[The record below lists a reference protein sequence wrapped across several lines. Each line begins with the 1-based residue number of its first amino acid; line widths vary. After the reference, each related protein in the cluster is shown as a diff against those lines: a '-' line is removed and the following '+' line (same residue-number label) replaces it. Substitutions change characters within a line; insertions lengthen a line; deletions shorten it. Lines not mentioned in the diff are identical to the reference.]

1 MTSDDINEGEREVV
15 KVKAST
21 YTNYP
26 TKKPNELTL
35 DIEICKLNVTDR
47 DKFDSA
53 QFRLQS
59 KGTENKEFT
68 QRRLEAEALEALK
81 KRKRKRKKVP
91 KKRASSPSHKNDPV
105 KIV

>member
-1 MTSDDINEGEREVV
+1 MTSDDINEGEREIV

-26 TKKPNELTL
+26 SKKPNELTL
-35 DIEICKLNVTDR
+35 DTEICKLNVTDR
-47 DKFDSA
+47 DTFDSA

-59 KGTENKEFT
+59 KGTENKEFI

-81 KRKRKRKKVP
+81 EKEKEEEKGTEKESKQSRP
-91 KKRASSPSHKNDPV
+91 
-105 KIV
+105 

>member
-81 KRKRKRKKVP
+81 EKEKEKEKGTEKESKQSRP
-91 KKRASSPSHKNDPV
+91 
-105 KIV
+105 

>member
-1 MTSDDINEGEREVV
+1 MTSDDINEGEREII
-15 KVKAST
+15 KVRAST

-35 DIEICKLNVTDR
+35 DTEICKLTVTDR
-47 DKFDSA
+47 DAFDSA

-81 KRKRKRKKVP
+81 EKEKEKLQKKSV
-91 KKRASSPSHKNDPV
+91 SSPSHKNDPA